1 MVYSNH
7 SLKGA
12 TLFMKKKIALYS
24 RVSTSEQSEYGY
36 SVKEQ
41 EQVLI
46 KEVVKNYPGYDYET
60 YIDSGISGKNIE
72 GRPAMK
78 RLLQDVKD
86 NKIEMVLSWKLNRI
100 SRSMRDVFNIIH
112 EFKEHGVG
120 YKSISENIDTSNAS
134 GEVLVTMFGL
144 IGSIERSTLI
154 SNVKMSM
161 NAKARSGEAITGR
174 VLGYKLS
181 LNPLTQKN
189 DLVIDEHEANI
200 VREIFDLY
208 LNHNKGLKAITTVLN
223 QKGYRTINQKP
234 FSVFGV
240 KYILN
245 NPVYKGYVRFN
256 NHQNWAVQRRS
267 GKSDK
272 NDVILVKGKHEA
284 IISEEVFDQVH
295 EKLASKSFKPGRP
308 IGGDFYLRGL
318 IKCPECG
325 NNMVC
330 RRTYYKTKKSKE
342 RTIKLY
348 YICSLF
354 NRSGSSACHSNAI
367 NAEVVERVIN
377 VHLNRILSQPD
388 VIKQIASNVIEE
400 LKQKHNSQTE
410 IKYDIDSLERQKVK
424 IKTQQERLLE
434 LFLDDQMDSEMLKA
448 KQSQMNEQLEML
460 DKQIKETQQ
469 ATESQ
474 AEVPNFDKLKSRL
487 TMMISRFSVY
497 LREATPEAKNQLM
510 KMLIDSIEI
519 TTDKKVKLV
528 RYKIDESL
536 IPQSLKKDWGSF
548 FIPKIHFI
556 IYGTQK
562 YSIDKITTFA
572 TLS

>member
-1 MVYSNH
+1 MS
-7 SLKGA
+7 
-12 TLFMKKKIALYS
+12 KKIALYS
-24 RVSTSEQSEYGY
+24 RVSTSEQSEHGY
-36 SVKEQ
+36 SIHEQ

-46 KEVVKNYPGYDYET
+46 KEVVNNYPGYDYET

-112 EFKEHGVG
+112 EFKERGVG

-144 IGSIERSTLI
+144 IGSIERQTLI
-154 SNVKMSM
+154 SNVKLSM

-174 VLGYKLS
+174 LLGFKLK

-189 DLVIDEHEANI
+189 DLVIDENEANI

-234 FSVFGV
+234 FSVYGV

-325 NNMVC
+325 NNMIC

-342 RTIKLY
+342 RTIKRY

-388 VIKQIASNVIEE
+388 IIKQIASNVIEE
-400 LKQKHNSQTE
+400 LKQKHSNQTE
-410 IKYDIDSLERQKVK
+410 IKYDIDSLEKQKAK
-424 IKTQQERLLE
+424 LKTQQERLLE

-448 KQSQMNEQLEML
+448 KQSQMNQQLEVL
-460 DKQIKETQQ
+460 DQQIKEAQQ

-487 TMMISRFSVY
+487 TMMISRFSIY

-519 TTDKKVKLV
+519 TTDKQVKLV

-548 FIPKIHFI
+548 FMPKFQFEIDCRKNYFI
-556 IYGTQK
+556 DQ
-562 YSIDKITTFA
+562 ITTF
-572 TLS
+572 TT

>member
-1 MVYSNH
+1 
-7 SLKGA
+7 
-12 TLFMKKKIALYS
+12 MK
-24 RVSTSEQSEYGY
+24 
-36 SVKEQ
+36 
-41 EQVLI
+41 
-46 KEVVKNYPGYDYET
+46 NFPGYDYET
-60 YIDSGISGKNIE
+60 YTDSGISGKNIE

-112 EFKEHGVG
+112 EFKEHDVG

-144 IGSIERSTLI
+144 IGSIERQTLI
-154 SNVKMSM
+154 SNVKLSM

-189 DLVIDEHEANI
+189 DLVIDENEAHI

-208 LNHNKGLKAITTVLN
+208 LNHNKGLKAITTILN

-284 IISEEVFDQVH
+284 IISEDVFDKVH

-330 RRTYYKTKKSKE
+330 RRTYYKTKSPKNAQSNAITFVHYSIAQE
-342 RTIKLY
+342 VLPV
-348 YICSLF
+348 
-354 NRSGSSACHSNAI
+354 SNAI

-377 VHLNRILSQPD
+377 VHLNRILSQPN
-388 VIKQIASNVIEE
+388 VIKQIASSVIEE
-400 LKQKHNSQTE
+400 LKQKHSKQTE
-410 IKYDIDSLERQKVK
+410 IKYDIDSLEKQKAKV
-424 IKTQQERLLE
+424 KTQQERLLE
-434 LFLDDQMDSEMLKA
+434 LFLDDEMDSEMLKA
-448 KQSQMNEQLEML
+448 KQSEMNQQLEVL
-460 DKQIKETQQ
+460 DQQIKEAKQ
-469 ATESQ
+469 ANQSQ
-474 AEVPNFDKLKSRL
+474 DDIPNFDKLKARL
-487 TMMISRFSVY
+487 ILMITRFSVY
-497 LREATPEAKNQLM
+497 LRKATPEAKNQLM

-519 TTDKKVKLV
+519 TTDKQVKLV

-536 IPQSLKKDWGSF
+536 IPQSLKKIGVF
-548 FIPKIHFI
+548 L
-556 IYGTQK
+556 YLNL
-562 YSIDKITTFA
+562 
-572 TLS
+572 TL

>member
-1 MVYSNH
+1 
-7 SLKGA
+7 
-12 TLFMKKKIALYS
+12 
-24 RVSTSEQSEYGY
+24 
-36 SVKEQ
+36 
-41 EQVLI
+41 
-46 KEVVKNYPGYDYET
+46 ET
-60 YIDSGISGKNIE
+60 YTDSGISGKNIE

-86 NKIEMVLSWKLNRI
+86 NKIEIVLSWKLNRI

-144 IGSIERSTLI
+144 IGSIERSTLA

-189 DLVIDEHEANI
+189 DLVIDENEAHI

-208 LNHNKGLKAITTVLN
+208 LNHNKGLKAITTILN

-284 IISEEVFDQVH
+284 IISEDVFDQVH

-342 RTIKLY
+342 RTIKRY

-377 VHLNRILSQPD
+377 VHLNRILSQPN
-388 VIKQIASNVIEE
+388 VIKQIASSVIEE
-400 LKQKHNSQTE
+400 LKQKHSKQTE
-410 IKYDIDSLERQKVK
+410 IKYDIDSLEKQKAKV
-424 IKTQQERLLE
+424 KTQQERLLE
-434 LFLDDQMDSEMLKA
+434 LFLDDEMDSEMLKA
-448 KQSQMNEQLEML
+448 KQSEMNQQLEVL
-460 DKQIKETQQ
+460 DQQIKEAKQ
-469 ATESQ
+469 ANQSQ
-474 AEVPNFDKLKSRL
+474 GDIPNFDKLKARL
-487 TMMISRFSVY
+487 ILMITRFSLY
-497 LREATPEAKNQLM
+497 LRKATPEAKNQLM

-519 TTDKKVKLV
+519 TTDKQVKLV

-548 FIPKIHFI
+548 FMPKFNFVINVANENRI
-556 IYGTQK
+556 EN
-562 YSIDKITTFA
+562 
-572 TLS
+572 LSLLPLF

>member
-1 MVYSNH
+1 M
-7 SLKGA
+7 KG
-12 TLFMKKKIALYS
+12 KIALYS
-24 RVSTSEQSEYGY
+24 RVSTSEQSEHGY
-36 SVKEQ
+36 SIHEQ

-86 NKIEMVLSWKLNRI
+86 NKIEMVLSWKLNRV

-144 IGSIERSTLI
+144 IGSIERQTLI
-154 SNVKMSM
+154 SNVKFSM

-174 VLGYKLS
+174 VLGYTLS

-189 DLVIDEHEANI
+189 DLVIDENEAHI

-208 LNHNKGLKAITTVLN
+208 LNHNKGLKAITTILN

-245 NPVYKGYVRFN
+245 NPVYKGFVRFN
-256 NHQNWAVQRRS
+256 NHQNWAVQRRG
-267 GKSDK
+267 GKSDE

-284 IISEEVFDQVH
+284 IISEDVFDQVH

-308 IGGDFYLRGL
+308 IGGDFYLRSL

-342 RTIKLY
+342 RTIKRY

-354 NRSGSSACHSNAI
+354 NRSGSSACHSNSI

-388 VIKQIASNVIEE
+388 IINQIASNVIEE
-400 LKQKHNSQTE
+400 LKQKHSNQTE
-410 IKYDIDSLERQKVK
+410 IKYDIDSLEKQKAK
-424 IKTQQERLLE
+424 LKTQQERLLD
-434 LFLDDQMDSEMLKA
+434 LYLDEEIDSEILKD
-448 KQSQMNEQLEML
+448 KQSQMNQQLEVL
-460 DKQIKETQQ
+460 DQQIKEAQQ
-469 ATESQ
+469 ANQSQ
-474 AEVPNFDKLKSRL
+474 DEIPNFDKLKGRL
-487 TMMISRFSVY
+487 ILMITRFSVY
-497 LREATPEAKNQLM
+497 LRKATPEAKNQLM

-519 TTDKKVKLV
+519 TTDKQVKLV

-536 IPQSLKKDWGSF
+536 IPQSIKKDCGNF
-548 FIPKIHFI
+548 FMPKFNFVINVTN
-556 IYGTQK
+556 GN
-562 YSIDKITTFA
+562 KIEN
-572 TLS
+572 LSLSPLF

>member
-1 MVYSNH
+1 MS
-7 SLKGA
+7 
-12 TLFMKKKIALYS
+12 KKIALYS
-24 RVSTSEQSEYGY
+24 RVSTSEQSERGY
-36 SVKEQ
+36 SIHEQ

-46 KEVVKNYPGYDYET
+46 KEVVKNYPGYDYDT
-60 YIDSGISGKNIE
+60 YIDSGISGKSIE

-78 RLLQDVKD
+78 RLLNDVKN

-112 EFKEHGVG
+112 DFKEHGVG

-144 IGSIERSTLI
+144 IGSIERTTLI

-189 DLVIDEHEANI
+189 DLVIDVDEANI

-208 LNHNKGLKAITTVLN
+208 LNHNKGLKAITSILN

-245 NPVYKGYVRFN
+245 NPVYKGFVRFN
-256 NHQNWAVQRRS
+256 NHQNWSVKRRS
-267 GKSDK
+267 GKSDE

-295 EKLASKSFKPGRP
+295 EKLVSKSFKPGRP

-342 RTIKLY
+342 RTIKRY